1 LRNVD
6 LAKIILGSQTADCGT
21 KFVGPGLV
29 ATAVCGPDASTTTTT
44 VLNSESVTKMTH
56 LAYLDPGT
64 GSFFLQLVVGGMF
77 GGLLMAKHF
86 WQKVKGA
93 VSREVSQRTGQDDA
107 VERSA

>member
-1 LRNVD
+1 M
-6 LAKIILGSQTADCGT
+6 
-21 KFVGPGLV
+21 
-29 ATAVCGPDASTTTTT
+29 
-44 VLNSESVTKMTH
+44 KMTY

-93 VSREVSQRTGQDDA
+93 VSQKAGQNDA
-107 VERSA
+107 VERTA